1 MLYICIHILW
11 AAQNGLVDDR
21 QLDLDNHVFSIHQ
34 NAHDQVRISIS
45 DSVSRGSI
53 EEEAHSALHRIL
65 SRDTGV
71 IAPVPL

>member
-1 MLYICIHILW
+1 MLHISW

-21 QLDLDNHVFSIHQ
+21 QHDLDNKRVQYLTRMHMK
-34 NAHDQVRISIS
+34 VRISIF

-53 EEEAHSALHRIL
+53 EEEAHSALQVIL

-71 IAPVPL
+71 IAPDAIVK